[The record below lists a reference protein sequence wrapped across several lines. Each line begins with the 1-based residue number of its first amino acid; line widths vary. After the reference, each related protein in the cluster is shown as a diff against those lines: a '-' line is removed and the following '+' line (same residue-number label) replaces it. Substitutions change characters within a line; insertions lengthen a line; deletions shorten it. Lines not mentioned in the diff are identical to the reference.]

1 MMFLTRIHWRVLSL
15 LALLTA
21 AVSCLAAPSGALDLQ
36 GKAVDPLQASHGKI
50 VVLLFVRTD
59 CPVSSRYAPTIEA
72 LSKWYAQDAEFWL
85 VDPDKTEQASAVKK
99 YLADYSYS
107 LPALRDPEHVLVA
120 RSQVKITPEAAVF
133 DTHGKLVYHG
143 RIDNWYADFGRAR
156 PAPTTHEL
164 SDAIRDTIAGRT
176 PQVNSAQ
183 AVGCYISDLD

>member
-1 MMFLTRIHWRVLSL
+1 MFVTRIHWRIFSL
-15 LALLTA
+15 LALLMTSA
-21 AVSCLAAPSGALDLQ
+21 GCLGASSEAIDLQ
-36 GKAVDPLQASHGKI
+36 GKPIDPLQASHGKV
-50 VVLLFVRTD
+50 VVLVFVRTD

-72 LSKWYAQDAEFWL
+72 LSKRYAQNAEFWL

-107 LPALRDPEHVLVA
+107 LPALRDPEHVLVT

-133 DTHGKLVYHG
+133 DPHGKLVYHG
-143 RIDNWYADFGRAR
+143 RIDDWYADFGRAR

-176 PQVNSAQ
+176 PQVSSAQ